1 MALVLNGKA
10 QQLRREHRDRA
21 WLAWT
26 TAALVRVKKMPKLEK
41 VVGKDGQKQV
51 RKKVE
56 RRPWQELFSMAQMWT
71 VASGGQI
78 EEE

>member
-26 TAALVRVKKMPKLEK
+26 SAALVRVKKMPKLDK
-41 VVGKDGQKQV
+41 VIGKDGALPQPK
-51 RKKVE
+51 RKVE
-56 RRPWQELFSMAQMWT
+56 RRPWQELFSMAQMWA
-71 VASGGQI
+71 VASGGTI
-78 EEE
+78 EE